1 LTLPAEQV
9 HGGSTQTRGCVRPV
23 PKDCGK
29 AWRLRQLCKCYPA
42 FSYRRARAAER
53 IYRDSRS
60 DVVYVLRSECA
71 HGGEVITSNGPAAG
85 TAAAITLAALDPSV
99 RIPTTRIHKS
109 NRRGTQT

>member
-1 LTLPAEQV
+1 LTLPAKQV
-9 HGGSTQTRGCVRPV
+9 HGCGTQTRGRVRSV
-23 PKDCGK
+23 PKHGGK

-42 FSYRRARAAER
+42 WSYRRARAAER

-85 TAAAITLAALDPSV
+85 TAAAVALDPSV